1 MYKSNRRKTGKRKLW
16 LLCAVLLTGL
26 VSGCR
31 STQET
36 VEETGGYYGRDCVM
50 CDGCLYWNSGVWYD
64 GQQKAL
70 PEDALQ
76 VGEIAAAAD
85 AVPEGQLESA
95 LLPAGTQVYAS
106 ESEKSLFIR
115 QDGGYVQYQP
125 MEGMQEEV
133 EEVLAVRPTGE
144 VPGYEYVEAD
154 CIYYSGCLYWEESV
168 LADSADV
175 SEDREELGYILCRAD
190 EVPAADFY
198 SAASDAGDVV
208 CQSDSYPGR
217 LLVWHRQRDVWQL
230 YAPRNTDADE

>member
-26 VSGCR
+26 VSGCS

-50 CDGCLYWNSGVWYD
+50 YDGCLYWNSGVWYD

-154 CIYYSGCLYWEESV
+154 CIYYSAGQMKCLPRIFTAQPAMRGTW
-168 LADSADV
+168 SARATV
-175 SEDREELGYILCRAD
+175 IREGFWSGTGREMYGSCTRPGIPMRMS
-190 EVPAADFY
+190 
-198 SAASDAGDVV
+198 SA
-208 CQSDSYPGR
+208 GR
-217 LLVWHRQRDVWQL
+217 
-230 YAPRNTDADE
+230 